1 MTEPELTPIPGQPR
15 VRLAGVARALGIKQ
29 IERVKVSQLAEQ
41 RKLFDASGH
50 IDLETL
56 QELLVEVRHGTP

>member
-1 MTEPELTPIPGQPR
+1 M
-15 VRLAGVARALGIKQ
+15 RLAGVARALGIKQ

-56 QELLVEVRHGTP
+56 QELLVEVRHG